1 MKKHY
6 KAYVNGF
13 RGAKELRIKLMESKE
28 IKDIKKH
35 IADFCSENE
44 DLA

>member
-13 RGAKELRIKLMESKE
+13 PRASELRHKLMESNNAEEVEKLVNN
-28 IKDIKKH
+28 
-35 IADFCSENE
+35 FLN
-44 DLA
+44 